1 MRVACSRPGR
11 MLTLHAPRSH
21 APRRRNLFGRG
32 SAALGLL
39 WFSLFAARCSDA
51 LIPKAAYFLVSS
63 PTHGDSY
70 VLPLTRAEDI
80 TMARAI
86 IADPESVTSRI
97 VVARIAKGGGEGRY
111 HNRDILGKREW
122 SWHVTELVQFA
133 DATIELLDGTP
144 TYVEE
149 HLDEWI
155 SMTGGVIGFWSYTVT
170 RELDPSQV
178 ES

>member
-1 MRVACSRPGR
+1 MQAG
-11 MLTLHAPRSH
+11 PRKGFVFC
-21 APRRRNLFGRG
+21 LI
-32 SAALGLL
+32 
-39 WFSLFAARCSDA
+39 WFSLFAARCNDT

-86 IADPESVTSRI
+86 IEDPESVTSRI

-155 SMTGGVIGFWSYTVT
+155 SMTGGMIGFWSYTVT